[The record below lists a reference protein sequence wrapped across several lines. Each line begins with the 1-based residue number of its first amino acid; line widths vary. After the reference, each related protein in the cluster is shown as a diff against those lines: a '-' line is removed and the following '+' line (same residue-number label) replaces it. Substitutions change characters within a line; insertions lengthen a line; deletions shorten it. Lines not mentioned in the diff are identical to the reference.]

1 MLPASEMLMPYR
13 VSLLLLRSAMWQK
26 FCCAYLNMIIEEV
39 LDNGKR
45 NQTNGLDQLV
55 TLATEN
61 SYRLEEVIATM
72 FDPSSHIAARAA
84 WVVRRVAERNSDV
97 LDAHK
102 DYIID
107 HLGQP
112 MIWEV
117 QAELCHVLP
126 VLHLDRDELDEV
138 MRFFESGLQQDSRIV
153 ITWSL
158 NGIYELSKQK
168 SEFRKRAAE
177 LTAEALESP
186 YASVRARAR
195 AIHKALPKLPEQS

>member
-1 MLPASEMLMPYR
+1 
-13 VSLLLLRSAMWQK
+13 
-26 FCCAYLNMIIEEV
+26 

-45 NQTNGLDQLV
+45 NQTHGLDQLV

-72 FDPSSHIAARAA
+72 FDPSPHIAARAA

-195 AIHKALPKLPEQS
+195 TIRKALPKLPDQS